1 MAKAPQSMILDM
13 LKTPQ
18 QVREEQLAK
27 MRQDSAAQAQL
38 LAQPVRGTTALPG
51 LLSRFAAGEAL
62 EQRTDLNKAARRA
75 AGAVG
80 GALQVAGYDE
90 AAQQARQALATP
102 EERLAQNRQG
112 ILKGVD
118 TGSSKE
124 LMLAAKRLQEQGD
137 TAGSSRLIAQ
147 AQQIEKQSAET
158 ALTREK
164 ALTEVTV
171 RLKNMAAAGIDEAR
185 RMEVLQKLPFELTEL
200 EKNIILKE
208 SQIEK
213 TTAQTERIL
222 ALMPGEVTQ
231 QQADLALTLA
241 REGKTEQEIITE
253 METRGVKIDEMKA
266 RTLASI
272 ASAEVSRTTVLEKT
286 TLLDGQVKQQ
296 AADLANT
303 LASTDQTRQQIAES
317 IAKLPGE
324 LQNLEAD
331 VRLKYANILATDA
344 LKRKRDVEI
353 GAIEAKLPGE
363 IALQQANLI
372 ESGAKTDEIR
382 SRIELNNE
390 KLRTMNH
397 TDFMKELDASNIS
410 DEQKEKLINERV
422 KIRARTGDIQNVG
435 GKLVDM
441 KLESISKTIA
451 EGDGAGKAISVA
463 KRVLAIAP
471 DLDTGLT
478 AAPMTLLN
486 RIGAEIGLEGAE
498 KATFANQTF
507 KLLSGQ
513 VTLEN
518 AGALKG
524 ALSDKDLQFLKDTIA
539 GRDLTQAVII
549 DAFAQMLYSR
559 TADQRV
565 AEEFDAR
572 IGSMTESELLDM
584 NVVQEKR
591 KLKRKFYLETKR
603 DTPLPTEVLEL
614 TDDAS

>member
-1 MAKAPQSMILDM
+1 MAKQAQSMILDM
-13 LKTPQ
+13 LKTPL
-18 QVREEQLAK
+18 QVRQEELAK
-27 MRQDSAAQAQL
+27 IRQDSAAQAQL
-38 LAQPVRGTTALPG
+38 LSAPVRGSTALPG

-62 EQRTDLNKAARRA
+62 EQRVDLNKAARRA

-80 GALQVAGYDE
+80 SALNMAGYDE
-90 AAQQARQALATP
+90 AAQEARQALASP
-102 EERLAQNRQG
+102 QERLAQNRQN

-137 TAGSSRLIAQ
+137 TAGASRLIAQ
-147 AQQIEKQSAET
+147 AQQMEKQSAET

-213 TTAQTERIL
+213 TTAETDRIL

-241 REGKTEQEIITE
+241 REGLTAEQIVTE
-253 METRGVKIDEMKA
+253 MDTRGVKIDEMKA

-272 ASAEVSRTTVLEKT
+272 AASEVSRATVAEKT
-286 TLLDGQVKQQ
+286 ALLDGKVKQQ
-296 AADLANT
+296 AAELANT
-303 LASTDQTRQQIAES
+303 LASTDQTRQEIAES

-324 LQNLEAD
+324 LQNLDAD

-363 IALQQANLI
+363 LALQQANLI

-382 SRIELNNE
+382 SRIDLNNE

-397 TDFMKELDASNIS
+397 TDFMKELEASNIS

-422 KIRARTGDIQNVG
+422 KVRARTGDIQNIG
-435 GKLVDM
+435 TKLVDM

-451 EGDGAGKAISVA
+451 EGEGADKAISVA
-463 KRVLAIAP
+463 KRVLTIAP
-471 DLDTGLT
+471 DLDTGILATPT
-478 AAPMTLLN
+478 ALLN
-486 RIGAEIGLEGAE
+486 RLGAELGFPEAE
-498 KATFANQTF
+498 RANFANQTF
-507 KLLSGQ
+507 QLLSGQ
-513 VTLEN
+513 ILLEN

-539 GRDLTQAVII
+539 GRDLTTAVIV
-549 DAFAQMLYSR
+549 DAFSQMLYSR

-572 IGSMTESELLDM
+572 IGSMSESELLDM
-584 NVVQEKR
+584 DVVQEKR

-603 DTPLPTEVLEL
+603 DTVLPANIADFL
-614 TDDAS
+614 DQAD

>member
-1 MAKAPQSMILDM
+1 MATQPQSMILDM

-18 QVREEQLAK
+18 QVRQEQLAK
-27 MRQDSAAQAQL
+27 LRQQSAAQAQL

-51 LLSRFAAGEAL
+51 LLSRFAAGEAM
-62 EQRTDLNKAARRA
+62 EQRVDLDKAARRA

-80 GALQVAGYDE
+80 SALEMAGYDE
-90 AAQQARQALATP
+90 AAQTARQALASP
-102 EERLAQNRQG
+102 EERLAQNRQN

-118 TGSSKE
+118 TSSSKE

-137 TAGSSRLIAQ
+137 TAGASRLIAQ

-213 TTAQTERIL
+213 TTAETERIL

-253 METRGVKIDEMKA
+253 METRGVKIDEIKA

-272 ASAEVSRTTVLEKT
+272 ASAEVSRATVLEKT
-286 TLLDGQVKQQ
+286 TLLDGRVKQQ
-296 AADLANT
+296 AAELANT
-303 LASTDQTRQQIAES
+303 LASTDQTRQEIAES

-324 LQNLEAD
+324 LQNLDAD

-363 IALQQANLI
+363 LALQQANLI

-382 SRIELNNE
+382 SRIDLNNE

-397 TDFMKELDASNIS
+397 TDFMKELEASNIS
-410 DEQKEKLINERV
+410 DKQKEKLINERV
-422 KIRARTGDIQNVG
+422 KVRARTGDIQNIGTKV
-435 GKLVDM
+435 VDM
-441 KLESISKTIA
+441 KLESISKIIA
-451 EGDGAGKAISVA
+451 EGDGADKAISVA
-463 KRVLAIAP
+463 KRVLTIAP

-478 AAPMTLLN
+478 ATPMSVLN
-486 RIGAEIGLEGAE
+486 RLGAELGFAGAE
-498 KATFANQTF
+498 RATFANQTF
-507 KLLSGQ
+507 KLLSGA

-539 GRDLTQAVII
+539 GRDLTTAVIV

-559 TADQRV
+559 TADQKV

-591 KLKRKFYLETKR
+591 KLKRRFYLETKR
-603 DTPLPTEVLEL
+603 DTPLPTAALEL

>member
-137 TAGSSRLIAQ
+137 TAGSSRLVAQ

-286 TLLDGQVKQQ
+286 TLLDGQVRQQ